1 MLVVRLTHAGYQ
13 VVRERVE
20 DAVPQVL
27 PIVAL
32 DVERLAEH
40 RGFVSADGMLRIEGI
55 VHELLRLDV
64 RSARLRQRL
73 ADSGLL
79 FIDVLV
85 AFLRHAASI
94 ATAADSNASAIPER
108 VLGLA
113 SLWVGCSGLIDRG
126 AIIRME
132 RRPATAPGS
141 RDRDLG
147 A

>member
-27 PIVAL
+27 PIV
-32 DVERLAEH
+32 
-40 RGFVSADGMLRIEGI
+40 
-55 VHELLRLDV
+55 RLDV
-64 RSARLRQRL
+64 RSARLRRRL

-141 RDRDLG
+141 RD
-147 A
+147 